1 MLLYIATFTYLT
13 LNNIQKYVFCLFF
26 QECPTIAHRDGGT
39 YLKLAN
45 KIQKSLEEVTSL
57 IKTSII
63 CSTLLIG
70 PFLVLK

>member
-13 LNNIQKYVFCLFF
+13 QNNIQKICILSVF

-45 KIQKSLEEVTSL
+45 KIQKSLEEVISL
-57 IKTSII
+57 IKTSIK

-70 PFLVLK
+70 HFFVLK